1 MRIRT
6 VQHSGKPF
14 RLPMQKAA
22 EDFFRED
29 TFVVRAVADL
39 ISSKLAQQ
47 GMRVTQEIS
56 GWIEAE
62 VRKRFLNED
71 GLTWDHP
78 FIGDFEGSHEIQNIS
93 IDETDFKTISE
104 QSEQMAASIMEV
116 STDRFFSEAL
126 AAVRKSA
133 GKADAYRE
141 DEIKRFRKRLES
153 YWREPLELLTMQRS
167 VATRFGEDMTHWL
180 RSRATSSDRELVEAL
195 LRLHARA
202 CQIAGEIE
210 TLLRAGFSDGALAR
224 WRTLH
229 EVSIIALFLQQQGNA
244 VAKRY
249 IDHLAVDAYDTAQ
262 KFVVAS
268 ADSRI
273 NWISDWEMEALRR
286 DVEQQKDQYGKD
298 FGCQYGW
305 ASEALGLSRP
315 DFFQIE
321 KAVQFDQLRPYYK
334 VASNTVHAGP
344 GGAFQNSGQL
354 GGASSA
360 LLAGPSNA
368 GLSDAGRLT
377 AMSLTHVSSALMLL
391 QTVLDGVIWTRVMSQ
406 LASETADA
414 FLRVERRLAA
424 SEGLLPERSVSLG
437 KRLSRRAL
445 ERGYEKPS
453 ERLRRMTGR

>member
-1 MRIRT
+1 MRIWN
-6 VQHSGKPF
+6 VQNSGRPF
-14 RLPMQKAA
+14 RLPMHKAA

-29 TFVVRAVADL
+29 TLVVRAVAEL

-47 GMRVTQEIS
+47 GVRVTQDIR
-56 GWIEAE
+56 GWVEAE

-78 FIGDFEGSHEIQNIS
+78 FIGNFEGSHEIQNIS

-104 QSEQMAASIMEV
+104 QSEQMAASVVEV
-116 STDRFFSEAL
+116 SSDRFFLEAL
-126 AAVRKSA
+126 NSVRNSA
-133 GKADAYRE
+133 GQADARRE

-153 YWREPLELLTMQRS
+153 YWREPLELLTKQRS
-167 VATRFGEDMTHWL
+167 VAMRFGEDMTYWL
-180 RSRATSSDRELVEAL
+180 RSQATASDSELTEAL

-210 TLLRAGFSDGALAR
+210 VLLRAGFSDGALAR

-229 EVSIIALFLQQQGNA
+229 EVSIVALFLQQQGNA

-249 IDHLAVDAYDTAQ
+249 IDHLAVDAYDSAQ

-268 ADSRI
+268 TEGQIS
-273 NWISDWEMEALRR
+273 WISDREMEVLRR
-286 DVEQQKDQYGKD
+286 DVEHQKDQYGKD
-298 FGCQYGW
+298 FVCQYGW

-315 DFFQIE
+315 DFVQIE
-321 KAVQFDQLRPYYK
+321 KAVQFDRLRPYYK
-334 VASNTVHAGP
+334 LASNTVHAGP

-354 GGASSA
+354 GGASIA

-368 GLSDAGRLT
+368 GLAEAGRLT

-391 QTVLDGVIWTRVMSQ
+391 HTVVDGVVWMRVMTH
-406 LASETADA
+406 LASETADS

-424 SEGLLPERSVSLG
+424 SEGLLLDRSMSLG
-437 KRLSRRAL
+437 KRLSRRTL